1 MNFQSSRNELLG
13 HTAVKNLN
21 ARFFDACYC
30 TTAEEAAKKA
40 LSYISEN
47 ASVTWGGSMSLEE
60 SGLLTMLKDGN
71 YRLWDRENVP
81 QEQKQDFYR
90 QAFCADFYLMSANAV
105 SITGE
110 LVNLDGTGNRVAALA
125 YGPKNIIV
133 LAGINKIAYTLTD
146 AISRVRQQ
154 AAPLNTQ
161 RFELSTPCRQTG
173 ICADCTSPDS
183 ICAQL
188 LITRLCRPKG
198 RIKVILAGEPLGF

>member
-90 QAFCADFYLMSANAV
+90 QAFCADFYLMSTNAV

-198 RIKVILAGEPLGF
+198 RIKVIRAGEPLGF